1 MGLVRCDVQNFI
13 SCPLFVQLVM
23 EEKMSSSLIKPEKI
37 NRYVDVIWDVK
48 HMCFMWC
55 LIVGGVIPS
64 SGYSMKLQLI
74 IQYLP
79 SLNHS

>member
-37 NRYVDVIWDVK
+37 NMYVDVQHVFYVMFDCWRGDT
-48 HMCFMWC
+48 
-55 LIVGGVIPS
+55 L
-64 SGYSMKLQLI
+64 
-74 IQYLP
+74 
-79 SLNHS
+79 